1 MSQADS
7 GTLRNRRPTTTAMAL
22 WGHLLRPSES
32 INTTSSQTNALIPP
46 LTPVDK
52 NGTSM
57 RILLHDTQM
66 NLERFSERVD
76 RLVQDVG
83 SAKTEI
89 GTVQKLF
96 EHDHEK
102 IVEETVSLSMSH
114 VFGRYLSLL
123 CENLSC

>member
-1 MSQADS
+1 
-7 GTLRNRRPTTTAMAL
+7 MAL

-114 VFGRYLSLL
+114 VFGRYLLLL